1 MKKIKFHKQEYK
13 YYTLRWVW
21 KYVANDIA
29 KTNVFWKKLTNIR
42 LRGLIKFNKTWR
54 KAKTKIVLEKQ
65 KREKWALETHV
76 YLLFPY
82 QVLLQNVK
90 AIYCPSL
97 CLPNIMKLKGIVFWD
112 KRYKLMK
119 VLVSNRKLT
128 FFFNSSFRI
137 F

>member
-76 YLLFPY
+76 YLLFPSSFTPKC
-82 QVLLQNVK
+82 QGNLLPLFMLTEHNE
-90 AIYCPSL
+90 I
-97 CLPNIMKLKGIVFWD
+97 KGIECWD
-112 KRYKLMK
+112 KHYKLMK
-119 VLVSNRKLT
+119 VLVSNRKST
-128 FFFNSSFRI
+128 FFFNSYSCI